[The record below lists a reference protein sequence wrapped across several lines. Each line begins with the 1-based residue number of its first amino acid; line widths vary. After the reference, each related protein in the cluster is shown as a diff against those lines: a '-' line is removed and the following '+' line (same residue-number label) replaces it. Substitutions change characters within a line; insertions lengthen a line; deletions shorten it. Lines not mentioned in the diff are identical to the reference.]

1 MNKLRATSLV
11 AFLICSPA
19 FSAQA
24 PADEH
29 EGHHPEQAA
38 TPKAAAPVP
47 APQGAS
53 AMQENMKRMQDL
65 MAKLKASQNPA
76 ERQKLLDEHSK
87 AMHEQMRTMQGMG
100 MGMGMGGGQ
109 AGMMGSDMMKN
120 HQGMMARME
129 MMELMMSQMMQHLDA
144 TRVKP
149 GN

>member
-1 MNKLRATSLV
+1 M
-11 AFLICSPA
+11 
-19 FSAQA
+19 
-24 PADEH
+24 
-29 EGHHPEQAA
+29 
-38 TPKAAAPVP
+38 
-47 APQGAS
+47 QGAS

-65 MAKLKASQNPA
+65 MEKLKASKNPA
-76 ERQKLLDEHSK
+76 ERQGLLDEHSK
-87 AMHEQMRTMQGMG
+87 ALHEQMRMMQGT
-100 MGMGMGGGQ
+100 GMGGGQ